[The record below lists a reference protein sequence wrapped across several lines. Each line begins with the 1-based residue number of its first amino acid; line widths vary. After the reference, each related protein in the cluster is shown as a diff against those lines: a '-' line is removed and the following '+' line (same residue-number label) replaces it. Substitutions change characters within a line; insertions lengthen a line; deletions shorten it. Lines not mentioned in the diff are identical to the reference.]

1 MSIGDSL
8 IPKCFKQGLA
18 EEIATGRW
26 RLVPG
31 MEETLRALGER
42 GDIIKT
48 MHHALTRHDAERG
61 AEQFAIHDLSQ
72 PLAAPIIGRLLR
84 RGLGGDELG
93 DRMHLMMD

>member
-1 MSIGDSL
+1 M
-8 IPKCFKQGLA
+8 A

-61 AEQFAIHDLSQ
+61 AEQFAIHDLSE
-72 PLAAPIIGRLLR
+72 PLAAPIIGRLLG